1 MWEFV
6 LILICD
12 FSLYFIENLKKVFLG
27 RVILVILFIVFV
39 ALFCV
44 KGLLF
49 YLLLILELSLLL
61 YLFLGILFVKFK
73 MI

>member
-44 KGLLF
+44 ESLLF
-49 YLLLILELSLLL
+49 HLLLILALFLLL
-61 YLFLGILFVKFK
+61 YLFLSILLMKFS
-73 MI
+73 

>member
-44 KGLLF
+44 ECLLF
-49 YLLLILELSLLL
+49 HLLLILELSLLL

>member
-27 RVILVILFIVFV
+27 RVIFVFLFVIFII
-39 ALFCV
+39 LFCV
-44 KGLLF
+44 EGLLF
-49 YLLLILELSLLL
+49 HLFLILELSLLL

-73 MI
+73 IT

>member
-44 KGLLF
+44 EGLLF
-49 YLLLILELSLLL
+49 HLLLILELALLL

>member
-27 RVILVILFIVFV
+27 RVILVILFIIFA

-44 KGLLF
+44 ESLLF
-49 YLLLILELSLLL
+49 HLLLILELSLLL

>member
-27 RVILVILFIVFV
+27 HVILVILFIVFV

-44 KGLLF
+44 EGLLF
-49 YLLLILELSLLL
+49 HLLLILELSLLL

>member
-44 KGLLF
+44 EGLLF
-49 YLLLILELSLLL
+49 HLLLILELSLLL

>member
-49 YLLLILELSLLL
+49 HLLLILELSLLL

>member
-27 RVILVILFIVFV
+27 REILVILFIVFV
-39 ALFCV
+39 ALFLCGKLV
-44 KGLLF
+44 VSFTFDFGI
-49 YLLLILELSLLL
+49 ILAFIS
-61 YLFLGILFVKFK
+61 FFVNFAYE
-73 MI
+73 I

>member
-44 KGLLF
+44 EGLLF
-49 YLLLILELSLLL
+49 HLLLILELSSLL

>member
-12 FSLYFIENLKKVFLG
+12 FSLYFIENLKKVFLE

-44 KGLLF
+44 EGLLF
-49 YLLLILELSLLL
+49 HLLLILELSLLL